1 MASIHTKNIRE
12 KLQRC
17 CANIYFNQ
25 QCLHLGIIPKYARI
39 KIPFTSPASI
49 TTQKKSQ
56 VLRVKEEI
64 KFLYSK
70 KDKLNT
76 LLYKAHLSAALEWG
90 NLWPIIQDNIVQSIN
105 SKLADMYKALDAKL
119 NQLARIP
126 TGTNNNKHIF
136 FQRVTNLTN
145 IVFTDEGTVL
155 LNKGMKY
162 NLNHKHK
169 N

>member
-1 MASIHTKNIRE
+1 MHFLKYKFLASQAHGIYTYKNIRE
-12 KLQRC
+12 KVQRC
-17 CANIYFNQ
+17 CASIYFIQ
-25 QCLHLGIIPKYARI
+25 QCLHLGIIPKYASI

-90 NLWPIIQDNIVQSIN
+90 NFWPKIQDNII
-105 SKLADMYKALDAKL
+105 
-119 NQLARIP
+119 
-126 TGTNNNKHIF
+126 
-136 FQRVTNLTN
+136 
-145 IVFTDEGTVL
+145 
-155 LNKGMKY
+155 
-162 NLNHKHK
+162 
-169 N
+169 